1 MAEGRSQPSL
11 GEYLVREGF
20 ISQADFNEAHQ
31 LQLETSRSLGRILVD
46 AGKITESMRLN
57 LLSKRFGYPHL
68 RPEGTISPELL
79 NLIPQSFAEKHRAV
93 PISLADDLL
102 TVAMEDPSD
111 MLIVDAIKN
120 QVGLDVRAGVASRED
135 IDRVLS
141 QYGAAAAA
149 APAQTA
155 AAPAEKPRG
164 LVYRAVRAL
173 AFPIIALAPLVGFF
187 VAVYYHAFGID
198 AYLEGLTAF
207 DRFVYIALVWGLWT
221 IIWFEINA
229 LIFHRDGRDRDE

>member
-120 QVGLDVRAGVASRED
+120 QVGLDVQAGVASRED

-149 APAQTA
+149 APPRRPRRRRPPPPRPRSRAGSSI
-155 AAPAEKPRG
+155 APCGRWP
-164 LVYRAVRAL
+164 
-173 AFPIIALAPLVGFF
+173 FPSSRWRRWWGSSSPSIITPSGSTL
-187 VAVYYHAFGID
+187 
-198 AYLEGLTAF
+198 
-207 DRFVYIALVWGLWT
+207 
-221 IIWFEINA
+221 IWKV
-229 LIFHRDGRDRDE
+229 